1 MAFNYRLMPERSRTR
16 RTLEKADFR
25 GSDHGDVFGHSPKE
39 SRNSIVQSRA
49 LRSRVHPR
57 SADVADATFRHA
69 YLREAPRMEDS
80 SRGKRNRL
88 GRQNPAM
95 LRAARRR
102 DVDAIVVWRLDRWG
116 RSLLDLI
123 ATLQE
128 LHAVGVG
135 FVSLTEALDMTT
147 PGGRALAGMLAVLAE
162 FERDILRDRVKA
174 GIAQARKEGRPH
186 GRPPTVRQHAA
197 EIKALFADG
206 TSKRQIAAR
215 LSISRTSVRRML
227 ADQKATSAPRSSKRA

>member
-1 MAFNYRLMPERSRTR
+1 LAIAKSAAKSGVLKVALYARVSTHDQQTLPMQLTAMRAYVKRRGWKVALEEKEVGSGAKTR
-16 RTLEKADFR
+16 
-25 GSDHGDVFGHSPKE
+25 PK
-39 SRNSIVQSRA
+39 
-49 LRSRVHPR
+49 
-57 SADVADATFRHA
+57 
-69 YLREAPRMEDS
+69 REE
-80 SRGKRNRL
+80 L
-88 GRQNPAM
+88 

-123 ATLQE
+123 GTLQE
-128 LHAVGVG
+128 LYTVGVG

-147 PGGRALAGMLAVLAE
+147 PGGRALAGMLAVFAE

-186 GRPPTVRQHAA
+186 GRPPTIQQHAS
-197 EIKALFADG
+197 EIATLFASG
-206 TSKRQIAAR
+206 VSKRQIATR

-227 ADQKATSAPRSSKRA
+227 VARRPPVRTRKRASGNT

>member
-1 MAFNYRLMPERSRTR
+1 VLKVGLYARVSTHDQQTLPMQLAAMREYAKRRGWKVALEEKEVGSGAKTR
-16 RTLEKADFR
+16 
-25 GSDHGDVFGHSPKE
+25 PK
-39 SRNSIVQSRA
+39 
-49 LRSRVHPR
+49 
-57 SADVADATFRHA
+57 
-69 YLREAPRMEDS
+69 REE
-80 SRGKRNRL
+80 L
-88 GRQNPAM
+88 

-102 DVDAIVVWRLDRWG
+102 EVDAIVVWRLDRWG

-147 PGGRALAGMLAVLAE
+147 PGGRALAGMLAVFAE

-197 EIKALFADG
+197 EISTLFKEG
-206 TSKRQIAAR
+206 ISKRQIAAR
-215 LSISRTSVRRML
+215 LSISRASVRRML
-227 ADQKATSAPRSSKRA
+227 PAQREASRAKLARRRA